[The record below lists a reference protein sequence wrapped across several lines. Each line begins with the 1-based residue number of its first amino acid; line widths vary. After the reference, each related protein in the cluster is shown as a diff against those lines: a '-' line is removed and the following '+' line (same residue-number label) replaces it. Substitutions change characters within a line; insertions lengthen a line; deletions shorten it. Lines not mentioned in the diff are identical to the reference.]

1 MAAPCKL
8 PCITHSW
15 VTVPRRQVDAM
26 NEELSAAS
34 AQLLKNDDLLSGI
47 LSGCGDC
54 IKILD
59 LDGRL
64 QFMSEGGKRVME
76 VEDFGALKG
85 CPWPDFW
92 EGSGNVDAKS
102 AVAAAK
108 RGETARFR
116 GAANTA
122 KGTPRFWDVQVS
134 PIVDVSGKP
143 THLLSISKD
152 ITEEYAAAE
161 RQKFLTEELRHR
173 IKNTL
178 TTVLAISQHSFRG
191 TVHDDARAKFSTR
204 ILALDKANEMLT
216 EASWQQAPVRKTVEG
231 ALAPHRT
238 AEERFS
244 LEGPEIAVNPQQ
256 GLALALTVNELA
268 TNALKYGSLSVP
280 TGKVDVIWSIEPAD
294 GAPTFVFKWQEHGG
308 PSVSPPTRQGFGTRV
323 IKSMLASDFQGAV
336 EISYEP
342 SGVICIL
349 RTPTGN
355 LRG

>member
-1 MAAPCKL
+1 
-8 PCITHSW
+8 
-15 VTVPRRQVDAM
+15 VTVPKRQADAM
-26 NEELSAAS
+26 NEELSAVS

-134 PIVDVSGKP
+134 PIVDVNGRP

-152 ITEEYAAAE
+152 ITEEYAATE
-161 RQKFLTEELRHR
+161 RQKFLTEELQHR

-191 TVHDDARAKFSTR
+191 PAHEAARTLFSAR
-204 ILALDKANEMLT
+204 IIALDKANEILT
-216 EASWQQAPVRKTVEG
+216 ETSWQHAPARKTIEG
-231 ALAPHRT
+231 ALTPHRT
-238 AEERFS
+238 GEGRFS
-244 LEGPEIAVNPQQ
+244 LEGPEIAVKPHQ
-256 GLALALTVNELA
+256 GLALALAVNELA

-280 TGKVDVIWSIEPAD
+280 TGKVDVMWSIEQD
-294 GAPTFVFKWQEHGG
+294 NGAPTFVFKWQEHGG
-308 PSVSPPTRQGFGTRV
+308 PPVSRPTRHGFGTRV

-336 EISYEP
+336 EVSYEP
-342 SGVICIL
+342 GGVICTL
-349 RTPTGN
+349 KTPVEN
-355 LRG
+355 LRA

>member
-1 MAAPCKL
+1 
-8 PCITHSW
+8 
-15 VTVPRRQVDAM
+15 M

-34 AQLLKNDDLLSGI
+34 TQLLKNDDLLSGI

-76 VEDFGALKG
+76 VTDFSALKG

-102 AVAAAK
+102 AIAAAK

-134 PIVDVSGKP
+134 PIADLSGKL

-152 ITEEYAAAE
+152 ITEEHAAAE
-161 RQKFLTEELRHR
+161 RQKFLTEELQHR

-191 TVHDDARAKFSTR
+191 QAYEGARASFSAR
-204 ILALDKANEMLT
+204 IIALDRANEILT
-216 EASWQQAPVRKTVEG
+216 EASWQHAPARKTIES
-231 ALAPHRT
+231 ALAPHCT
-238 AEERFS
+238 GEGRFS
-244 LEGPEIAVNPQQ
+244 LNGPEIGVKPQQ
-256 GLALALTVNELA
+256 ALALALAVNELA

-280 TGKVDVIWSIEPAD
+280 AGKVDLTWSIEQDD
-294 GAPTFVFKWQEHGG
+294 GTPTFVFKWQEHGG
-308 PSVSPPTRQGFGTRV
+308 PPVSPPARQGFGTRV

-336 EISYEP
+336 EVSYEP
-342 SGVICIL
+342 DGVICTL
-349 RTPTGN
+349 KTRVEN